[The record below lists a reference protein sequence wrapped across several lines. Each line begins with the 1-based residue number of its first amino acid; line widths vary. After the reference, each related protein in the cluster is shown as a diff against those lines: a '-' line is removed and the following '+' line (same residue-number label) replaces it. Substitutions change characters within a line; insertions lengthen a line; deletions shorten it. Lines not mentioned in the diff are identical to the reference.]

1 MVIADVRFR
10 EESKQNSSLL
20 DINPIVDTVFN
31 LLIFF
36 AVSLNFI
43 STPGIRVNL
52 PKSTAKEIAQEKKDL
67 RIVMTSSNQL
77 YINEKPVDLKGLRTS
92 FRKAVESDPDT
103 QILIQADHQVAH
115 GKVVEVMDIAHSLG
129 LRRLAIVTQ
138 PKSNKE
144 R

>member
-1 MVIADVRFR
+1 MRFR

-20 DINPIVDTVFN
+20 DITPIVDTVFN

-36 AVSLNFI
+36 ALSLNFI

-67 RIVMTSSNQL
+67 RVVMTSSNQL
-77 YINEKPVDLKGLRTS
+77 YINEKPVDLKGLRTR
-92 FRKAVESDPDT
+92 FRKAAESDRET
-103 QILIQADHQVAH
+103 QILIQADQQVAH
-115 GKVVEVMDIAHSLG
+115 GKVVEVMDIARSLG

-144 R
+144 Q

>member
-1 MVIADVRFR
+1 MRFR

-20 DINPIVDTVFN
+20 DITPIVDTVFN

-36 AVSLNFI
+36 ALSLNFI
-43 STPGIRVNL
+43 STPGIQVNL

-67 RIVMTSSNQL
+67 RVVMTSSNQL
-77 YINEKPVDLKGLRTS
+77 YINEKPVDLKGLSAR
-92 FRKAVESDPDT
+92 FRKAAESDPET
-103 QILIQADHQVAH
+103 QILIQADRQVAH
-115 GKVVEVMDIAHSLG
+115 GKVVEVMDIARSLG

-144 R
+144 Q

>member
-1 MVIADVRFR
+1 MRFR

-20 DINPIVDTVFN
+20 DITPIVDTVFN

-43 STPGIRVNL
+43 STPGIRVDL

-67 RIVMTSSNQL
+67 RVFMTSSNQL
-77 YINEKPVDLKGLRTS
+77 YINEKPVDLKGLRTR
-92 FRKAVESDPDT
+92 FRKAAESDRET
-103 QILIQADHQVAH
+103 QILIQADQQVAH
-115 GKVVEVMDIAHSLG
+115 GKVVEVMDIARSLG

-138 PKSNKE
+138 PKSDK
-144 R
+144 

>member
-1 MVIADVRFR
+1 MRFR

-20 DINPIVDTVFN
+20 DITPIVDTVFN

-36 AVSLNFI
+36 ALSLNFI
-43 STPGIRVNL
+43 STPGIQVNL

-67 RIVMTSSNQL
+67 RVVMTSSNQL
-77 YINEKPVDLKGLRTS
+77 YINEKPVDLKGLRTR
-92 FRKAVESDPDT
+92 FRKAAESDRET
-103 QILIQADHQVAH
+103 QILIQADQQVAH
-115 GKVVEVMDIAHSLG
+115 GKVVEVMDLARNAG

-138 PKSNKE
+138 PKRTKK